1 MKDQEITK
9 YLKLPFQFNEAKL
22 VRELALI
29 LESTWIPHYN
39 KDGYEGSWKALSL
52 YSNQGDESNI
62 FAFGNRDSPI
72 VETPLLKECLY
83 VKEVIQQF
91 KFPLLSVR
99 LLKLGVGAEIKPHR
113 DYELGY
119 EDNNFRLH
127 IPITTNS
134 EVSFILDGQ
143 RVVMSPGECWYTNVN
158 FVHSVANKGTT
169 DRIHLVIDGERNEW
183 SDALFFSLAPK
194 ESFTVVQEENYS
206 AETLKNII
214 EELKYIDEPAT
225 VALVEKLKQQLK
237 AMS

>member
-1 MKDQEITK
+1 M
-9 YLKLPFQFNEAKL
+9 
-22 VRELALI
+22 
-29 LESTWIPHYN
+29 
-39 KDGYEGSWKALSL
+39 
-52 YSNQGDESNI
+52 
-62 FAFGNRDSPI
+62 
-72 VETPLLKECLY
+72 
-83 VKEVIQQF
+83 
-91 KFPLLSVR
+91 
-99 LLKLGVGAEIKPHR
+99 LKLGVGAEIKPHR

-143 RVVMSPGECWYTNVN
+143 RLVMSPGECWYTNVN

-214 EELKYIDEPAT
+214 EELKNIDEPAT